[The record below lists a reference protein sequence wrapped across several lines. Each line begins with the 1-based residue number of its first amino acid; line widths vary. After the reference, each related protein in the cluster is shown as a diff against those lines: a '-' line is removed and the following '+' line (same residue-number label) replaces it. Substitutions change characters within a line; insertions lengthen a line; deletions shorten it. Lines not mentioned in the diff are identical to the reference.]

1 MEHPINELIQKY
13 HHKANSQGRNRIKH
27 THSAEVIRAVL
38 SAPHHSPKQLVTQ
51 LEKDMGISELPFR
64 VNHWLEDNQLH
75 GRDRF
80 DGQEKRLEWA
90 NRVNQAAQDLHDFV
104 LKGAE
109 EYDPKALYEKVKHV
123 EKERP
128 RVEHKA
134 ILFVLSMKI
143 PDTVIYKSLLEKTAR
158 LANFNQA
165 KGLLQEIVELIA
177 IEKRLVKKKSAH
189 ERVIGGIAGTRS
201 LIQSLTHDSE
211 STGDE
216 SNVRPL
222 SEQERIVHEN
232 DDLRAAAEIAQHQLE
247 ALQEEIEHI
256 RDEAKQETV
265 ITFFQEM
272 NSGQHS
278 NLLDQFLKAESL
290 VRELK
295 QQGTEIP
302 QEIALIPSLIRMFT
316 RFVKTQGIRPK
327 AVVGDQKEITLS
339 ESDEYEYTGS
349 SWEDPDE
356 RKTVEIQSAGW
367 IYGNTLISKPKVKE
381 VTS

>member
-1 MEHPINELIQKY
+1 MGHQINQLIQKY
-13 HHKANSQGRNRIKH
+13 HHKANSQGEARTKYTNS
-27 THSAEVIRAVL
+27 TEVIRAVL
-38 SAPHHSPKQLVTQ
+38 SAPDHSTTQLVAQ
-51 LEKDMGISELPFR
+51 VEKNMGVSKLPFR
-64 VNHWLEDNQLH
+64 VNLWLEDHQLH
-75 GRDRF
+75 GRNRF
-80 DGQEKRLEWA
+80 DGQEKRREWA
-90 NRVNQAAQDLHDFV
+90 EIVTQTAQDLRDFV
-104 LKGAE
+104 LKSPE
-109 EYDPKALYEKVKHV
+109 ECNHKALYEKVKHI

-134 ILFVLSMKI
+134 ILFVFSTEV
-143 PDTVIYKSLLEKTAR
+143 PDTVIDKSLLEKTAR

-165 KGLLQEIVELIA
+165 KGLLQEIVELSA
-177 IEKRLVKKKSAH
+177 IENGLIKKKSAH

-201 LIQSLTHDSE
+201 LIQSLTRETEAIDDDS
-211 STGDE
+211 TAKP
-216 SNVRPL
+216 V
-222 SEQERIVHEN
+222 SEQQRIVQEN

-247 ALQEEIEHI
+247 ALQEEIGHI

-278 NLLDQFLKAESL
+278 NLLDQFLKAELL
-290 VRELK
+290 VRQLK

-302 QEIALIPSLIRMFT
+302 QEIELIPSLIRMFT
-316 RFVKTQGIRPK
+316 RFVKMQGIRPK
-327 AVVGDQKEITLS
+327 AVVGDQKVITLS

-367 IYGNTLISKPKVKE
+367 IYADTIISKPKVKE
-381 VTS
+381 VSS

>member
-1 MEHPINELIQKY
+1 MEHQINQLIQKY
-13 HHKANSQGRNRIKH
+13 HHKANSQGENRIKH
-27 THSAEVIRAVL
+27 ANSAEVIRAIL
-38 SAPHHSPKQLVTQ
+38 HAPHHPPKQLVTQ
-51 LEKDMGISELPFR
+51 VEKNMGVSELSFR

-90 NRVNQAAQDLHDFV
+90 NRVTQTVQDLREFV
-104 LKGAE
+104 LRHTD
-109 EYDPKALYEKVKHV
+109 EYDHKVLYAKVKNV

-128 RVEHKA
+128 RVKHKA
-134 ILFVLSMKI
+134 TLLAFSMEI
-143 PDTVIYKSLLEKTAR
+143 PDTVIYKSLLEETAR

-177 IEKRLVKKKSAH
+177 IEKGLVKKKSAH
-189 ERVIGGIAGTRS
+189 ERAIGGIAGTRS
-201 LIQSLTHDSE
+201 LIQSLTRE
-211 STGDE
+211 SGTTDDDV
-216 SNVRPL
+216 NVKDL

-232 DDLRAAAEIAQHQLE
+232 GDLRAAAEIAQHQLE

-272 NSGQHS
+272 NSGKYS
-278 NLLDQFLKAESL
+278 NLLDQFLKAELL
-290 VRELK
+290 VRQLK

-302 QEIALIPSLIRMFT
+302 QEIELIPSLIRMFT
-316 RFVKTQGIRPK
+316 RFVKMQGIRPK
-327 AVVGDQKEITLS
+327 VVVGDQKVITLS
-339 ESDEYEYTGS
+339 ESDEYEYIGS
-349 SWEDPDE
+349 NWEDPDE

-367 IYGNTLISKPKVKE
+367 IYADILISKPKVKE
-381 VTS
+381 VTL